1 MSVDIIVGSQ
11 WGDEGKGKI
20 VDMLSKTADIIAR
33 YQGGANAGHSI
44 VINDQKFVLHLVP
57 SGILHSQTT
66 CLIGNG
72 VVIDPV
78 VFLEEV
84 ELLKSQNIQCDG
96 RIFISPQ
103 AHIILPYHK
112 LLDKVQEECCD
123 DRKIGTTGRGI
134 GPAYVDKFNRIG
146 IRAADLLNEKIL
158 SDKVTN
164 SLEQKRPFFSDV
176 SGEKA
181 IDKDRIVNEY
191 LEVGERIR
199 DYLTDVSVF
208 LDNAIRDDKKILIE
222 GAQGTLLDVDFG
234 TYPYVTSSNPIS
246 GGACTGLGLGPTK
259 IDRVIG
265 IIKTYTT
272 RVGYGPFPTEFS
284 SDLAEEMRTL
294 GQEYGATTGR
304 PRRCGWFDAVI
315 ANYSVRLNGLDCFAI
330 TKLDVLDTLEEI
342 KICVAYTCKNQRI
355 TDFPPDQAVLSECMP
370 EYITLPGWNEPT
382 TDIKTFEALP
392 VNAKKYLNKIEELTN
407 IPIEIVSVGQDRN
420 QTILKE
426 NFQF

>member
-20 VDMLSKTADIIAR
+20 VDMLSKTADVVAR

-96 RIFISPQ
+96 RILISPQ

-112 LLDKVQEECCD
+112 LLDKIQEECCD

-158 SDKVTN
+158 SDKVFN

-176 SGEKA
+176 SGESA
-181 IDKDRIVNEY
+181 IDKDRIVSEY
-191 LEVGERIR
+191 LEVGEKIR
-199 DYLTDVSVF
+199 DYLADVSVF

-284 SDLAEEMRTL
+284 SDLAEEMRRL

-315 ANYSVRLNGLDCFAI
+315 ANYSVRLNGLDCFAV
-330 TKLDVLDTLEEI
+330 TKLDVLDTLDEI
-342 KICVAYTCKNQRI
+342 KICVAYTCQNQRI
-355 TDFPPDQAVLSECMP
+355 TDFPPDQAILSKCVP

-382 TDIKTFEALP
+382 TDIKTFDALP

-407 IPIEIVSVGQDRN
+407 IPIEIISVGQDRN
-420 QTILKE
+420 QTILNE
-426 NFQF
+426 NFRF